1 MEDKFAEILEKDEQI
16 VKVIKPVK
24 SRYIKSFWMFCIP
37 FCWPHLIVMM
47 VFTLFTLPYFL
58 IKGINN
64 TYYAYTNKRLIARS
78 GIFGNSYRSL
88 EYKDIT
94 STSVHVGFLDKKT
107 KTGTLAFSSPSAHH
121 QRAMYFSYIE
131 NPYQEMNAIKEVINS
146 ANK

>member
-107 KTGTLAFSSPSAHH
+107 KTGTLVFSSPSAHH

-131 NPYQEMNAIKEVINS
+131 NPYQEMNEIKEVINS